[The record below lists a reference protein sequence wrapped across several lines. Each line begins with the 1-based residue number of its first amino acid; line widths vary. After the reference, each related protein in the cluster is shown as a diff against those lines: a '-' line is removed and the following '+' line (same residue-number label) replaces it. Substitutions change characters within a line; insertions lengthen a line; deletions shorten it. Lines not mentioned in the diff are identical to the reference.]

1 MSSRERPSLA
11 LMCTDSIYIDD
22 TSQISCSAI
31 TDLKSECRAL
41 KTNLGGAGSF
51 KILRVTHLSLPGC
64 RWEVGIY
71 LKLGTNT
78 KEIPTKYQKHS
89 RAAALSGI
97 EISPTLTL
105 YLDGRVAEIEIN
117 VSSFESQI
125 IIIIMIIIIISNI
138 VSHLIQKIFFL
149 TITQMTSSQ
158 MQHLSLF
165 LLVHWEENETTWSW
179 LEHLII
185 D

>member
-11 LMCTDSIYIDD
+11 LNGTDSIYIDD
-22 TSQISCSAI
+22 TSRISCSAK

-51 KILRVTHLSLPGC
+51 KILRVTHLLLPGC
-64 RWEVGIY
+64 RWEVGIH

-125 IIIIMIIIIISNI
+125 IIIIISNI
-138 VSHLIQKIFFL
+138 VSHLIQKMFFP

-165 LLVHWEENETTWSW
+165 LLVH
-179 LEHLII
+179 
-185 D
+185 

>member
-1 MSSRERPSLA
+1 
-11 LMCTDSIYIDD
+11 MCTDSIYIDD
-22 TSQISCSAI
+22 TSQISCSAK

-64 RWEVGIY
+64 RWEVGIH

-78 KEIPTKYQKHS
+78 NKYQKHS

-125 IIIIMIIIIISNI
+125 IMTIMIIIIISNI
-138 VSHLIQKIFFL
+138 VSHLIQKMFF
-149 TITQMTSSQ
+149 QP
-158 MQHLSLF
+158 SLK
-165 LLVHWEENETTWSW
+165 
-179 LEHLII
+179 
-185 D
+185 

>member
-1 MSSRERPSLA
+1 MKN
-11 LMCTDSIYIDD
+11 
-22 TSQISCSAI
+22 AI
-31 TDLKSECRAL
+31 VKDNLKWKYHIPQLDRFNSPL
-41 KTNLGGAGSF
+41 
-51 KILRVTHLSLPGC
+51 VTQYG
-64 RWEVGIY
+64 V
-71 LKLGTNT
+71 

-165 LLVHWEENETTWSW
+165 LLVHWEENDTTWS
-179 LEHLII
+179 
-185 D
+185 